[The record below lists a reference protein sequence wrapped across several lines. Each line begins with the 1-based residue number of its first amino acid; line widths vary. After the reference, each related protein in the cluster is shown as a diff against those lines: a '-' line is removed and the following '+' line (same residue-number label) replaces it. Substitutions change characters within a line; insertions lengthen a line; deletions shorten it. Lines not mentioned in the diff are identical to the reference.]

1 MLSKSMLPKSKKQKG
16 ATLIIALVMLLVV
29 TMIGL
34 SGLYSMTVQNKQIR
48 ALEEARLFYSEANIL
63 FGQAL
68 DKLNSTPDAQE
79 TFSATLPDTANAMSY
94 QDNDIC
100 YGPGSDFRQ
109 LFRCRSVQ
117 STVGFPDPQDS
128 TQIEASSPTRSY
140 TMHYQYRVF
149 DTEY

>member
-1 MLSKSMLPKSKKQKG
+1 MLLKNQKQKG

-29 TMIGL
+29 TMVGL

-48 ALEEARLFYSEANIL
+48 ALEESRLFYSEANIL

-68 DKLNSTPDAQE
+68 DELNSTPDAQDV
-79 TFSATLPDTANAMSY
+79 FSATLQDTANVMSY
-94 QDNDIC
+94 QDNGIC

-117 STVGFPDPQDS
+117 ATVGFPDPQNPTNID
-128 TQIEASSPTRSY
+128 AGSPTRSY